1 MRKNQGTKIDP
12 RCKRC
17 GELKKSDPLAQGKHR
32 RNVSKA
38 TAQYCTVAKQDYEP
52 GYPKHGYEE
61 HAAGP
66 TISSASSA
74 ISGATTAT
82 TSAAAQA
89 QPAKHHRPTAAP
101 PLQPPLQGRT
111 VLALPPYVY
120 PPAMALPQ
128 PSLLSQTVLAL
139 PPYVYPPAM
148 PQPQPSPLP
157 RPQRPFPPYFLPLR
171 PAQRP
176 AQPPQAGLPSGLPR
190 MGPQPQP
197 RGVTQHSGSTFWAAP
212 GIYPRGQPLTAA
224 TFLARLLLGD

>member
-17 GELKKSDPLAQGKHR
+17 GRLKKSDPLAQGKHR
-32 RNVSKA
+32 SNVSKT

-111 VLALPPYVY
+111 VLALPPHVY
-120 PPAMALPQ
+120 PPAMALSHHFSRRQCWPYRHMYIHQ
-128 PSLLSQTVLAL
+128 PCLSLSH
-139 PPYVYPPAM
+139 
-148 PQPQPSPLP
+148 
-157 RPQRPFPPYFLPLR
+157 
-171 PAQRP
+171 
-176 AQPPQAGLPSGLPR
+176 LPSR
-190 MGPQPQP
+190 D
-197 RGVTQHSGSTFWAAP
+197 RRDHSLHTFCH
-212 GIYPRGQPLTAA
+212 
-224 TFLARLLLGD
+224 